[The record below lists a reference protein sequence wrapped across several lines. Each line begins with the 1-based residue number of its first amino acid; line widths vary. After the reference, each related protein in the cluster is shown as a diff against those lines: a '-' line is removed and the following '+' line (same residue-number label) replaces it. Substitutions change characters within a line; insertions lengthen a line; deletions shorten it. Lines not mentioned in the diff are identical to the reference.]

1 MHQNLQECSSLI
13 DEQCLP
19 WENREESG
27 AECSKNVSS
36 RSTYSPVW
44 FPTIFMLINATS
56 ALKEIDSW
64 LSPLIPPQDSWTALS
79 SFPLDLHKQELFI
92 YLLPLTII
100 SLATIFLS
108 FKNIYIYLFGCAGSS
123 YLWLSGSSIFALG
136 SFQLWHV
143 GFLVAAELFIG
154 ACGV

>member
-1 MHQNLQECSSLI
+1 MSNVFHGKIERKVVLNVPRMCPPGPHIHLFDFQPFLCSLMPRLHWKKLI
-13 DEQCLP
+13 VDWVPWYHHRTLEQL
-19 WENREESG
+19 
-27 AECSKNVSS
+27 
-36 RSTYSPVW
+36 
-44 FPTIFMLINATS
+44 
-56 ALKEIDSW
+56 
-64 LSPLIPPQDSWTALS
+64 ALS

-92 YLLPLTII
+92 YLLPLTVI

-143 GFLVAAELFIG
+143 GFLVAAELFVG

>member
-100 SLATIFLS
+100 SLATICLS
-108 FKNIYIYLFGCAGSS
+108 FKNIYIYIYLAVLGLLTCGSQDLLSLLWDLFS
-123 YLWLSGSSIFALG
+123 
-136 SFQLWHV
+136 
-143 GFLVAAELFIG
+143 
-154 ACGV
+154 CGM